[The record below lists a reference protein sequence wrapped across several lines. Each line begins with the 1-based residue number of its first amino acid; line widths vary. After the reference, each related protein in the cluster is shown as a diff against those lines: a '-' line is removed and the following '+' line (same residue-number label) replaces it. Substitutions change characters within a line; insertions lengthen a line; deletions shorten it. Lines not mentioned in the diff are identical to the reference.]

1 MFMSV
6 DLPAPFSP
14 TMPWI
19 VPRGI
24 CRSTFLLAWT
34 GPKRLSM
41 PLSST
46 AGSAF
51 AADDLLLRL
60 LEPGLHLRSDEVAV
74 VPIQRVADAVFGEA
88 QVLRTGRQVALHGV
102 LEGIVHR
109 DVDPLEHRGQHAA
122 RMQVVLVAVDPDR
135 QL

>member
-1 MFMSV
+1 MFISV

-14 TMPWI
+14 TTPWM

-41 PLSST
+41 PTSST
-46 AGSAF
+46 AGGASAGARRASLAACAAVSAKRPRPVRDPLLLGRIVVRDLEL

-60 LEPGLHLRSDEVAV
+60 LEPGLH
-74 VPIQRVADAVFGEA
+74 
-88 QVLRTGRQVALHGV
+88 
-102 LEGIVHR
+102 
-109 DVDPLEHRGQHAA
+109 
-122 RMQVVLVAVDPDR
+122 
-135 QL
+135 